1 MNGHFCH
8 APLPASGVY
17 PLALSDSDQE
27 IDGLKA
33 LRFGVRCV
41 DSEFSSSQFSS
52 VRSVQFISGQF
63 SSFSSAQLSSVH
75 LSLVQFIGLG
85 SVQFISPQFSSSQL
99 SSAHLNSV
107 QFISAQFIS
116 SQLGP
121 VQLISAQ
128 FSSVQF
134 RMVPLHLG
142 RPTCS
147 PSHPSEVSLELPL
160 KPFQCSYDWPIS
172 CPFTEDGQS
181 LSSFCTCFLQV
192 IDCGMPLASVP
203 TGSVA
208 NLILIATLVCA

>member
-1 MNGHFCH
+1 M
-8 APLPASGVY
+8 LIASSVH
-17 PLALSDSDQE
+17 LSSVQ
-27 IDGLKA
+27 
-33 LRFGVRCV
+33 FVQ
-41 DSEFSSSQFSS
+41 FSSSQVSS
-52 VRSVQFISGQF
+52 VR
-63 SSFSSAQLSSVH
+63 SAQLSSVH

-85 SVQFISPQFSSSQL
+85 SVQFSSVQFISPQFSSSQL

-116 SQLGP
+116 SQLRS

-160 KPFQCSYDWPIS
+160 KSFQCSYDWPIS
-172 CPFTEDGQS
+172 CPFMEDGQS

-192 IDCGMPLASVP
+192 IDCGMPLASVL

-208 NLILIATLVCA
+208 NLILIARLACA